1 MGRRKNEYGYQAL
14 DFKQPFAQLDECNYL
29 FQVYRFRVYLY
40 IPVVEHK
47 NLKYYFL
54 KSESDVNSEKA
65 LFGLCFYRQW
75 NQQNNILYYNHKML
89 FSGDPE
95 MGGYITKM
103 LLSKLLEQKK
113 GELEDD
119 NTPWI
124 IKSDSMVEI

>member
-1 MGRRKNEYGYQAL
+1 MRRRKNEYGYQAL
-14 DFKQPFAQLDECNYL
+14 DFKQPFAKLDECNYL

-54 KSESDVNSEKA
+54 RSESHDKAEKA

-75 NQQNNILYYNHKML
+75 NQQDNIIYYNHKML

-95 MGGYITKM
+95 MVRYMMEALVEK
-103 LLSKLLEQKK
+103 LSQEKIQALKGKAISREQK
-113 GELEDD
+113 
-119 NTPWI
+119 
-124 IKSDSMVEI
+124 